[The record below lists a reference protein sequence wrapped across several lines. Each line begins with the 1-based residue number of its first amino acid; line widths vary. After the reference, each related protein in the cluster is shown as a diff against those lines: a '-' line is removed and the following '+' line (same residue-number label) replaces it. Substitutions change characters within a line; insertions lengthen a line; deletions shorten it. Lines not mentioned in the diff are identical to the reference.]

1 VIAGILVAAG
11 WASLG
16 LVGILVFVAGVVLL
30 FTNRY
35 PKEIFDLVLGLD
47 RWVLRVVA
55 YGAFM
60 TREYPPF
67 RVDAGPHEP
76 HFDVKQGQTA

>member
-1 VIAGILVAAG
+1 VGILVAAG

-30 FTNRY
+30 FRSRY

-55 YGAFM
+55 
-60 TREYPPF
+60 
-67 RVDAGPHEP
+67 
-76 HFDVKQGQTA
+76 